1 MPLSALKAPR
11 LLPALALTCCTL
23 SCGTARYGWV
33 RHGTPCT
40 DPVALSTADPT
51 STTRVPTVEM
61 EPLASV
67 VPLTLSTDPA
77 VKKPMI
83 HPARSPSAVALTS
96 PRQSVIATV
105 DTNYV
110 RLDEGPKGWNAT
122 AIISLPAVIAGTVVA
137 ISLSSLF
144 LLGVAGVVGFT
155 LALIGARRCR
165 DRERKGKGF
174 AIPAL
179 ILSTLVLLA
188 LALSIAWV

>member
-1 MPLSALKAPR
+1 M
-11 LLPALALTCCTL
+11 
-23 SCGTARYGWV
+23 V
-33 RHGTPCT
+33 Q
-40 DPVALSTADPT
+40 
-51 STTRVPTVEM
+51 TTEM
-61 EPLASV
+61 EPLASYG
-67 VPLTLSTDPA
+67 PSTLSTDPA
-77 VKKPMI
+77 VKKLLI
-83 HPARSPSAVALTS
+83 HPPGSPSAVVLSRPSEA
-96 PRQSVIATV
+96 VIATV

-110 RLDEGPKGWNAT
+110 RSDEGPTGWNAT
-122 AIISLPAVIAGTVVA
+122 AIISLPTVIAGTVVA